1 MNKIH
6 NNLTTENLIRTEWFN
21 QFDEDQQEQI
31 LKGLEANLDV
41 SIYAKPIFNWKQ
53 MSEIRFGLE
62 KKLDVSIYAKSDF
75 DDEQI
80 DQIISGLLNGLDVS
94 IYAKPRITADMMFKI
109 REELLTKKR
118 YGF

>member
-1 MNKIH
+1 MNKMH
-6 NNLTTENLIRTEWFN
+6 NNLTIENLIRTEWFN

-62 KKLDVSIYAKSDF
+62 KKLDVSIYAKPR
-75 DDEQI
+75 
-80 DQIISGLLNGLDVS
+80 IIS
-94 IYAKPRITADMMFKI
+94 DMMFKI

>member
-6 NNLTTENLIRTEWFN
+6 NNLTIENLIKTEWFN
-21 QFDEDQQEQI
+21 QFNKQQKDQI

-41 SIYAKPIFNWKQ
+41 FIYAKPIFNWKQ

-62 KKLDVSIYAKSDF
+62 KKLDVSIYAKP
-75 DDEQI
+75 E
-80 DQIISGLLNGLDVS
+80 
-94 IYAKPRITADMMFKI
+94 ITADMMFRI